1 MPILIINNKNEY
13 SYPLPLLTLLKK
25 PAVSTYSMQI
35 TPTNITKIQT
45 KIIKIICYDM
55 CTKKI

>member
-1 MPILIINNKNEY
+1 MRIPLPTVYI
-13 SYPLPLLTLLKK
+13 SYPLPLLTLLIKT
-25 PAVSTYSMQI
+25 AVTTYSRQI

-45 KIIKIICYDM
+45 KIIKIICNDM